1 MSFHMTTM
9 APRKKIFCSIVCFAQ
24 APLSP
29 LSLFFSPLSCCL
41 PLAASC
47 VPHDVPQQR
56 RAEQSKANL
65 INDFIVIFLFFS
77 GPLHGVQNPCCPAHA
92 HCALRPPYATAAL
105 RFMRILFLCV
115 CASVCLG
122 GWTCTSMVWAFF
134 ECQRNGCSDYQK
146 LILLSA
152 FVSHHLPHSPPLSY
166 LHASAWSTRHFHVI
180 LLRPTRTTKVVKILI
195 FPQYFWHFGLLA
207 TYVWQIK
214 CANTHTHTQVLYMY
228 SIYLILNMCLLLWL

>member
-1 MSFHMTTM
+1 MTTM
-9 APRKKIFCSIVCFAQ
+9 APRKKNFCSIVCFAQ

-29 LSLFFSPLSCCL
+29 CFSAFPFSPLSCCL

-152 FVSHHLPHSPPLSY
+152 FVSHHLPRCPPLSY
-166 LHASAWSTRHFHVI
+166 LLASCLVHTSFSRNTFATHTNNKSCKNFNF
-180 LLRPTRTTKVVKILI
+180 PSI
-195 FPQYFWHFGLLA
+195 FLA
-207 TYVWQIK
+207 FRAAGDICV
-214 CANTHTHTQVLYMY
+214 ANKMHKHTHTHKYYMCIVY
-228 SIYLILNMCLLLWL
+228 I